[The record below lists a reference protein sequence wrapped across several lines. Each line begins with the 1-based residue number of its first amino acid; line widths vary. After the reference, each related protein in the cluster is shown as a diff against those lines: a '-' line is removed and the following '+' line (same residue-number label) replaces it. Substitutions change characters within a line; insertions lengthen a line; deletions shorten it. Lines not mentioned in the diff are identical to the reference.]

1 MTATCQRTPT
11 RALAHRTARVYRTRA
26 SASSSSQNE
35 SIPKEIYDAERKTAT
50 YRPARKTLYAAAVAG
65 AGIQLAAQVL
75 KGIAGVDTVA
85 DLPLPEASL
94 ITIVLDGAFAT
105 AAVAAWRTEE
115 TMAEEYVSFAPAVC
129 GWIAITN
136 STHTLIQRRVQEIW
150 KEVQLRAKK
159 RVKGGPTK
167 RAQNARKTAKGFGA
181 TIAADDARQE
191 APEAPA
197 ALASEA
203 DDVSAEEQEE
213 QEEQEQGGLLGGARA
228 LFDEANANAKAQ
240 ALVLSA
246 ALDEWEEEQKQK
258 QKKK

>member
-1 MTATCQRTPT
+1 M
-11 RALAHRTARVYRTRA
+11 
-26 SASSSSQNE
+26 
-35 SIPKEIYDAERKTAT
+35 
-50 YRPARKTLYAAAVAG
+50 
-65 AGIQLAAQVL
+65 
-75 KGIAGVDTVA
+75 
-85 DLPLPEASL
+85 
-94 ITIVLDGAFAT
+94 
-105 AAVAAWRTEE
+105 
-115 TMAEEYVSFAPAVC
+115 
-129 GWIAITN
+129 
-136 STHTLIQRRVQEIW
+136 
-150 KEVQLRAKK
+150 QLRAKK

-181 TIAADDARQE
+181 TKTIAADDARQE

-203 DDVSAEEQEE
+203 DDVSAEE

>member
-115 TMAEEYVSFAPAVC
+115 TMAEE
-129 GWIAITN
+129 
-136 STHTLIQRRVQEIW
+136 RVQEIW